1 MTARKLR
8 PEVGNWVEVTSGPDK
23 GTHGQV
29 TGIDKTD
36 GRTVVLVR
44 VAKQRKARSYPL
56 RSVTVRAVQ
65 LAFDVMGE
73 A

>member
-29 TGIDKTD
+29 TAIDKTD
-36 GRTVVLVR
+36 GRTVVQVR
-44 VAKQRKARSYPL
+44 PPKQKKARPYPL

-65 LAFDVMGE
+65 LAFDVTEE